1 MFEAA
6 ETLRHAAWLA
16 VAGGLGLLALG
27 CIHLLLVYAGLLAR
41 RERGWSHWVGRR
53 SFTAALVLLL
63 GAALMQVVAHRGLS
77 GRPDTAPAIAA
88 APNAANITKGG
99 AGAAAPNAANITKG
113 GAGAAAPN
121 AANITKG
128 GAGAAAPNAANITK
142 GAAAPAAEE
151 VRTGREPAGESPTAD
166 MRPAVS
172 AAEADAAF
180 DEALAA
186 RGAGRA
192 ADAERAY
199 GQARDA
205 FAMLGDARREAD
217 ALHGLGDMAF
227 ARRDLVRAERRY
239 LDARRLFAGL
249 ANRIGEANALVGL
262 ASVKAG
268 SGAREEAARLLD
280 EAHAIYLKAVS
291 VRGRANVALARAS
304 LATDPARAR
313 RLYRD
318 AAGLYIRAGLPD
330 WAEYA
335 LGRAR

>member
-6 ETLRHAAWLA
+6 ETLQHAAWLA

-27 CIHLLLVYAGLLAR
+27 CIHLLLVYAGVLAR

-99 AGAAAPNAANITKG
+99 VGAAAPNVANLTD
-113 GAGAAAPN
+113 GAAARP
-121 AANITKG
+121 
-128 GAGAAAPNAANITK
+128 
-142 GAAAPAAEE
+142 AEE
-151 VRTGREPAGESPTAD
+151 AQAGREPAGESPRAD

-172 AAEADAAF
+172 AAKADAAF

-186 RGAGRA
+186 RSAGRA
-192 ADAERAY
+192 EDAERAY

-205 FAMLGDARREAD
+205 FAVLGDARREAD
-217 ALHGLGDMAF
+217 ALHGLGDMAL
-227 ARRDLVRAERRY
+227 ARRDFVRAERRY

-249 ANRIGEANALVGL
+249 ANRVGEANALVGL

-268 SGAREEAARLLD
+268 SGDRAAAARLLD

-291 VRGRANVALARAS
+291 VRGRANVTLARAGI
-304 LATDPARAR
+304 ATDPARAR

-318 AAGLYIRAGLPD
+318 AAGLYTRAGLPD

-335 LGRAR
+335 LGRGR

>member
-6 ETLRHAAWLA
+6 ETLQHAAWLA

-27 CIHLLLVYAGLLAR
+27 CIHLLLVYAGVLAR

-77 GRPDTAPAIAA
+77 GRPGTAPAIAA
-88 APNAANITKGG
+88 APDAASVTKGG
-99 AGAAAPNAANITKG
+99 AV
-113 GAGAAAPN
+113 
-121 AANITKG
+121 
-128 GAGAAAPNAANITK
+128 
-142 GAAAPAAEE
+142 APAK
-151 VRTGREPAGESPTAD
+151 ESLKAD
-166 MRPAVS
+166 MRAAVS
-172 AAEADAAF
+172 AADAEAAF
-180 DEALAA
+180 GEALAA
-186 RGAGRA
+186 RSAGRA
-192 ADAERAY
+192 EDAERAY

-217 ALHGLGDMAF
+217 ALHGLGDMAL
-227 ARRDLVRAERRY
+227 ASRDFVRAERRY

-249 ANRIGEANALVGL
+249 ANRVGEANALVGL
-262 ASVKAG
+262 ASVRAE
-268 SGAREEAARLLD
+268 SGDRAAAARLLD

-291 VRGRANVALARAS
+291 VRGRANVALARAGI
-304 LATDPARAR
+304 ATDPARAR

-318 AAGLYIRAGLPD
+318 AAGLYTRAGLPD

>member
-6 ETLRHAAWLA
+6 ETLQHAAWLA

-41 RERGWSHWVGRR
+41 RERGWSQWAGRR

-77 GRPDTAPAIAA
+77 GRPDAVPATAA
-88 APNAANITKGG
+88 APNAATVTEGG
-99 AGAAAPNAANITKG
+99 VSAAAP
-113 GAGAAAPN
+113 
-121 AANITKG
+121 
-128 GAGAAAPNAANITK
+128 
-142 GAAAPAAEE
+142 
-151 VRTGREPAGESPTAD
+151 PAGEVRAEQDPAEEKPKAD

-172 AAEADAAF
+172 AAEAEAAF
-180 DEALAA
+180 GDALAA
-186 RGAGRA
+186 RNAGRT

-199 GQARDA
+199 GRARDA
-205 FAMLGDARREAD
+205 FAALGDARREAD
-217 ALHGLGDMAF
+217 ALHGLGDMAL
-227 ARRDLVRAERRY
+227 ARKEFVRAERRY

-280 EAHAIYLKAVS
+280 EAHTIYLKAVS
-291 VRGRANVALARAS
+291 VRGRANVALARAG
-304 LATDPARAR
+304 LATDPAKAR

>member
-6 ETLRHAAWLA
+6 ETLQHAAWLA

-27 CIHLLLVYAGLLAR
+27 CIHLLLVYAGVLAR

-63 GAALMQVVAHRGLS
+63 SAALMQVVAHRGLS

-88 APNAANITKGG
+88 APNAANHTD
-99 AGAAAPNAANITKG
+99 GAAAP
-113 GAGAAAPN
+113 P
-121 AANITKG
+121 
-128 GAGAAAPNAANITK
+128 
-142 GAAAPAAEE
+142 AEE
-151 VRTGREPAGESPTAD
+151 VQTEQQPARESPKAD

-172 AAEADAAF
+172 AAEAEAAF
-180 DEALAA
+180 GEALAA
-186 RGAGRA
+186 RSAGRA
-192 ADAERAY
+192 EDAERAY

-227 ARRDLVRAERRY
+227 ASRDFVRAERRY

-291 VRGRANVALARAS
+291 VRGRANVALARAGI
-304 LATDPARAR
+304 ATDPARAR

-335 LGRAR
+335 LNRGR

>member
-6 ETLRHAAWLA
+6 ETLQRVAWLA

-41 RERGWSHWVGRR
+41 RERGWSRWAGRR

-88 APNAANITKGG
+88 APNAAEVTKGG
-99 AGAAAPNAANITKG
+99 AGAAAPP
-113 GAGAAAPN
+113 AG
-121 AANITKG
+121 
-128 GAGAAAPNAANITK
+128 
-142 GAAAPAAEE
+142 E
-151 VRTGREPAGESPTAD
+151 VRAEREPAEESPKAD

-180 DEALAA
+180 GDALAA
-186 RGAGRA
+186 RSAGRA
-192 ADAERAY
+192 EDAERAY

-217 ALHGLGDMAF
+217 ALHGLGDMAL
-227 ARRDLVRAERRY
+227 ARRDFVRAERRY

-249 ANRIGEANALVGL
+249 ANRVGEANALVGL

-268 SGAREEAARLLD
+268 SGAREQAARLLD
-280 EAHAIYLKAVS
+280 EAHAIYLEAVS
-291 VRGRANVALARAS
+291 VRGRANVALARAGI
-304 LATDPARAR
+304 ATDPARAR

-318 AAGLYIRAGLPD
+318 AAGLYARAGLPD

-335 LGRAR
+335 RSRSR

>member
-6 ETLRHAAWLA
+6 ETLQRVAWLA

-41 RERGWSHWVGRR
+41 RERGWSRWAGRR

-77 GRPDTAPAIAA
+77 GRPDSSPAIAA
-88 APNAANITKGG
+88 APNAANVKN
-99 AGAAAPNAANITKG
+99 GAAAP
-113 GAGAAAPN
+113 
-121 AANITKG
+121 
-128 GAGAAAPNAANITK
+128 
-142 GAAAPAAEE
+142 PAEKVQAE
-151 VRTGREPAGESPTAD
+151 REPAEENPKAD

-172 AAEADAAF
+172 VAEAEAAF
-180 DEALAA
+180 GDALAA
-186 RGAGRA
+186 RSAGRA
-192 ADAERAY
+192 EDAERAY

-205 FAMLGDARREAD
+205 FAALGDARREAD
-217 ALHGLGDMAF
+217 ALHGLGDMAL
-227 ARRDLVRAERRY
+227 ARRDFVRAERRY

-249 ANRIGEANALVGL
+249 ANRVGEANALVGL

-268 SGAREEAARLLD
+268 SGAREQAALLLD
-280 EAHAIYLKAVS
+280 EAHAIYLRAVS
-291 VRGRANVALARAS
+291 VRGRANVALARAGI
-304 LATDPARAR
+304 ATDPARAR

-318 AAGLYIRAGLPD
+318 AAGLYARAGLPD

-335 LGRAR
+335 RSRSR

>member
-6 ETLRHAAWLA
+6 ETLQQAAWLA

-27 CIHLLLVYAGLLAR
+27 CIHLLLVYAGVLAR

-88 APNAANITKGG
+88 APDATNVTTGSVDAAAPDAASVTKGG
-99 AGAAAPNAANITKG
+99 AV
-113 GAGAAAPN
+113 
-121 AANITKG
+121 
-128 GAGAAAPNAANITK
+128 
-142 GAAAPAAEE
+142 APAK
-151 VRTGREPAGESPTAD
+151 ESLKAD
-166 MRPAVS
+166 MRAAVS
-172 AAEADAAF
+172 AADAEAAF
-180 DEALAA
+180 GEALAA
-186 RGAGRA
+186 RSAGRA
-192 ADAERAY
+192 EEAERAY
-199 GQARDA
+199 GLAREA
-205 FAMLGDARREAD
+205 FAALGDARREAD
-217 ALHGLGDMAF
+217 ALHGLGDMAL
-227 ARRDLVRAERRY
+227 AGRDLVRAERRY

-249 ANRIGEANALVGL
+249 ANRVGEANALVGL

-268 SGAREEAARLLD
+268 SGDRAAAARLLD

-291 VRGRANVALARAS
+291 VRGRANVTLARAGI
-304 LATDPARAR
+304 ATDPARAR

-318 AAGLYIRAGLPD
+318 AAGLYTRAGLPD

>member
-6 ETLRHAAWLA
+6 ETLQRVAWLA

-41 RERGWSHWVGRR
+41 RERGWSRWAGRR

-77 GRPDTAPAIAA
+77 GRPDSSPATAA
-88 APNAANITKGG
+88 APNAANVTN
-99 AGAAAPNAANITKG
+99 GAAAP
-113 GAGAAAPN
+113 
-121 AANITKG
+121 
-128 GAGAAAPNAANITK
+128 
-142 GAAAPAAEE
+142 PAEKVQAERESAEE
-151 VRTGREPAGESPTAD
+151 SPKAD

-172 AAEADAAF
+172 AAEAEAAF
-180 DEALAA
+180 GDALAA
-186 RGAGRA
+186 RSAGRA
-192 ADAERAY
+192 EDAEHAY

-205 FAMLGDARREAD
+205 FAALGDARREAD
-217 ALHGLGDMAF
+217 ALHGLGDMAL
-227 ARRDLVRAERRY
+227 ARRDFVRAERRY

-249 ANRIGEANALVGL
+249 ANSVGEANALVGL

-268 SGAREEAARLLD
+268 SGAREQAALLLD
-280 EAHAIYLKAVS
+280 EAHAIYLRAVS
-291 VRGRANVALARAS
+291 VRGRANVALARAGI
-304 LATDPARAR
+304 ATDPARAR

-318 AAGLYIRAGLPD
+318 AAGLYARAGLPD

-335 LGRAR
+335 RSRSR

>member
-6 ETLRHAAWLA
+6 ETLQHAAWLA

-27 CIHLLLVYAGLLAR
+27 CIHLLLVYAGVLAR

-77 GRPDTAPAIAA
+77 GRPDTASAIAA
-88 APNAANITKGG
+88 APDATNVTTGSVDAAAPDAASVTKGG
-99 AGAAAPNAANITKG
+99 AV
-113 GAGAAAPN
+113 
-121 AANITKG
+121 
-128 GAGAAAPNAANITK
+128 
-142 GAAAPAAEE
+142 APAK
-151 VRTGREPAGESPTAD
+151 ESLKAD
-166 MRPAVS
+166 MRAAVS
-172 AAEADAAF
+172 AADAEAAF
-180 DEALAA
+180 GEALAA
-186 RGAGRA
+186 RSAGRA
-192 ADAERAY
+192 EDAERAY

-217 ALHGLGDMAF
+217 ALHGLGDMAL
-227 ARRDLVRAERRY
+227 ARKDFVRAERRY

-249 ANRIGEANALVGL
+249 ANRVGEANALVGL
-262 ASVKAG
+262 ASVRAE
-268 SGAREEAARLLD
+268 SGDRAAAARLLD

-291 VRGRANVALARAS
+291 VRGRANVALARAG

-335 LGRAR
+335 LGRGR

>member
-6 ETLRHAAWLA
+6 ETLQRVAWLA

-41 RERGWSHWVGRR
+41 RERGWSRWAGRR

-77 GRPDTAPAIAA
+77 GRPDSSPATAA
-88 APNAANITKGG
+88 APNAANVTN
-99 AGAAAPNAANITKG
+99 GAAAP
-113 GAGAAAPN
+113 
-121 AANITKG
+121 
-128 GAGAAAPNAANITK
+128 
-142 GAAAPAAEE
+142 PAEKVQAE
-151 VRTGREPAGESPTAD
+151 REPAEESPKAD

-172 AAEADAAF
+172 AAEAEAAF
-180 DEALAA
+180 GDALAA
-186 RGAGRA
+186 RSAGRA
-192 ADAERAY
+192 EDAEHAY

-205 FAMLGDARREAD
+205 FAALGDARREAD
-217 ALHGLGDMAF
+217 ALHGLGDMAL
-227 ARRDLVRAERRY
+227 ARRDFVRAERRY

-249 ANRIGEANALVGL
+249 ANRVGEANVLVGL

-268 SGAREEAARLLD
+268 SGAREQAALLLD
-280 EAHAIYLKAVS
+280 EAHAIYLRAVS
-291 VRGRANVALARAS
+291 VRGRANVALARAGI
-304 LATDPARAR
+304 ATDPARAR

-318 AAGLYIRAGLPD
+318 AAGLYARAGLPD

-335 LGRAR
+335 RSRSR